1 MPLFARVLGPA
12 FATLAAPVQALH
24 AAPLPCRYVG
34 QARIVRGRH
43 WLVPLLAALARL
55 PKDGGALPT
64 EVAFSA
70 HGQGEQW
77 ARRFGRW
84 PMVSRLWA
92 HEGCLREQLGA
103 VRFEFDLQARE
114 GGIDWSVRRVWAFGL
129 LPLPRRWFGGV
140 RCREAWEG
148 ERYTFLVDVTL
159 PWAGALIRYEG
170 WLEPR

>member
-1 MPLFARVLGPA
+1 MLGPA
-12 FATLAAPVQALH
+12 FATLAPPVQALH
-24 AAPLPCRYVG
+24 AAPQPCRYVG
-34 QARIVRGRH
+34 KARIQRGRH
-43 WLVPLLAALARL
+43 GLVPLLAAVARL
-55 PKDGGALPT
+55 PKSGDALPT
-64 EVAFSA
+64 EVVFST

-92 HEGCLREQLGA
+92 HDGHLREQLGA

-129 LPLPRRWFGGV
+129 LPLPRRWYDGA
-140 RCREAWEG
+140 RCREAWQG

-159 PWAGALIRYEG
+159 PWVGALIRYEG

>member
-43 WLVPLLAALARL
+43 WLVPLLAVLARL
-55 PKDGGALPT
+55 PKDGDALPT

-77 ARRFGRW
+77 ARQFGRW
-84 PMVSRLWA
+84 LMVSRLWA

-140 RCREAWEG
+140 RCREAWQG

-170 WLEPR
+170 WLEPQ

>member
-1 MPLFARVLGPA
+1 MLGPA

-24 AAPLPCRYVG
+24 AAPLPCRAV
-34 QARIVRGRH
+34 AMPLRGAGAHREGGH

-55 PKDGGALPT
+55 PKDGDALPT
-64 EVAFSA
+64 EVAFRA

-92 HEGCLREQLGA
+92 HEGYLREQLGA

-140 RCREAWEG
+140 RCREAWQG

-159 PWAGALIRYEG
+159 PWVGALIRYEG
-170 WLEPR
+170 WLEPQ

>member
-1 MPLFARVLGPA
+1 MLGPA

-43 WLVPLLAALARL
+43 WLVPLLATLARL
-55 PKDGGALPT
+55 PKDGDALPT

-70 HGQGEQW
+70 RGQGEQW

-92 HEGCLREQLGA
+92 HEGHCFSGKIYRLG
-103 VRFEFDLQARE
+103 
-114 GGIDWSVRRVWAFGL
+114 GWAE
-129 LPLPRRWFGGV
+129 
-140 RCREAWEG
+140 CE
-148 ERYTFLVDVTL
+148 
-159 PWAGALIRYEG
+159 
-170 WLEPR
+170 